1 MVMVRLKGDMTWVVE
16 LPEGSRPGK
25 LEIMVPEGEVLSSH
39 HIIRLEL
46 KFQQKSTGLYRGQF
60 LQAKISR
67 D

>member
-39 HIIRLEL
+39 HI
-46 KFQQKSTGLYRGQF
+46 KFQF
-60 LQAKISR
+60 KIDFFVVNFQSCKMSR
-67 D
+67 I